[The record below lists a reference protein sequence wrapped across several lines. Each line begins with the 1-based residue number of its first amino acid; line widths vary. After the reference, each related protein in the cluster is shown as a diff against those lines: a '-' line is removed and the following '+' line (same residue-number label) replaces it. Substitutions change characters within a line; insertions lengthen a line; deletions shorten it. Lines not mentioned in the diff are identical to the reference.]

1 MVERCV
7 LCVAFT
13 ARDFTVNLIGQIP
26 QEADTV
32 LHQLQ
37 EEEMKYLTK

>member
-1 MVERCV
+1 MVEGCV
-7 LCVAFT
+7 FCIAFT

-32 LHQLQ
+32 LYQLQ
-37 EEEMKYLTK
+37 EEEKK

>member
-1 MVERCV
+1 MVEGCV
-7 LCVAFT
+7 FGIALA
-13 ARDFTVNLIGQIP
+13 ARDFAVNLIGQIP

-37 EEEMKYLTK
+37 EEEIK